1 MVRPKPQL
9 CPYTGQLQ
17 TRKDDTTNPRLS
29 WFLSPSLQSRG
40 RDRIL
45 TNSHPWNRKQSPSN
59 FVFNILARDLSL
71 TVLSCA
77 FPIRAGCVWLQLYWP
92 ALSRSITVMCG
103 SKIRTT
109 HSTVIRAAR
118 AGDPHTLTLL
128 LFFTAKCTRP
138 PSIFCSPLLSV
149 QCCHVHSPERWTE
162 SRHSSTAGR
171 IIRLPDSNIVI
182 IMVRDAGAYA
192 IAKFK
197 DVQTGTIDTL
207 GQPLFQ

>member
-128 LFFTAKCTRP
+128 LFLP
-138 PSIFCSPLLSV
+138 PSVLGPRVYSVVLCSLCSAVMYILRNDGQNPDIPQPPVESSV
-149 QCCHVHSPERWTE
+149 FQIPT
-162 SRHSSTAGR
+162 SSSSWSA
-171 IIRLPDSNIVI
+171 
-182 IMVRDAGAYA
+182 M
-192 IAKFK
+192 
-197 DVQTGTIDTL
+197 QEHM
-207 GQPLFQ
+207 Q